1 MLQPMGVGHVVL
13 KVRDL
18 DRSLAFYRDLL
29 GFRIASEMSNVMV
42 FLTATGENHHDLAL
56 LRVGDSA
63 PSPVPTAVGLYH
75 VAVQLADMDAV
86 RRAHAML
93 AERGLLRGTA
103 DHGVSRSLYT
113 VDPDGNEIEL
123 YCDAPRE
130 EWEGRVAEAMT
141 VRPLD
146 LGTTGD

>member
-1 MLQPMGVGHVVL
+1 MLQPVRVGHVVL

-29 GFRIASEMSNVMV
+29 GFQVSSEMSNVMI
-42 FLTATGENHHDLAL
+42 FLTATGESHHDLAL

-63 PSPVPTAVGLYH
+63 PSPMPTAVGLYH
-75 VAVQLADMDAV
+75 VAIQLADWEAV
-86 RRAHAML
+86 RAAHDLL
-93 AERGLLRGTA
+93 AARGLLKGSA
-103 DHGVSRSLYT
+103 DHGVTKSLYT

-130 EWEGRVAEAMT
+130 EWEGRVADVMT
-141 VRPLD
+141 VRPLELD
-146 LGTTGD
+146 

>member
-1 MLQPMGVGHVVL
+1 MQPVRIGHVVL

-29 GFRIASEMSNVMV
+29 GFRVAGEMSNVMI

-63 PSPVPTAVGLYH
+63 PSPLATAVGLYH
-75 VAVQLADMDAV
+75 VAIQLPDWEAVQ
-86 RRAHAML
+86 RAHAVL
-93 AERGLLRGTA
+93 LDRGLLRGA
-103 DHGVSRSLYT
+103 VDHGVSRSLYT
-113 VDPDGNEIEL
+113 ADPDGNEIEL
-123 YCDAPRE
+123 YCDAPRH

-141 VRPLD
+141 VKPLRVE
-146 LGTTGD
+146 

>member
-1 MLQPMGVGHVVL
+1 MLRPLGIGHVVL

-29 GFRIASEMSNVMV
+29 GFSVSGEMSNVMV

-56 LRVGDSA
+56 LRVGANA
-63 PSPVPTAVGLYH
+63 PSPLPTAVGLYH
-75 VAVQLADMDAV
+75 VAIRLPDLDALREARDILA
-86 RRAHAML
+86 R
-93 AERGLLRGTA
+93 RGLLKGSA

-113 VDPDGNEIEL
+113 ADPDGNDIEL

-130 EWEGRVAEAMT
+130 EWEGRVHEVMT

-146 LGTTGD
+146 LD

>member
-1 MLQPMGVGHVVL
+1 ML

-29 GFRIASEMSNVMV
+29 GFRVASEMSNVMI

-63 PSPVPTAVGLYH
+63 PSAMPNAVGLYH
-75 VAVQLADMDAV
+75 VAIRLADEDEL
-86 RRAHAML
+86 RRAHGIL
-93 AERGLLRGTA
+93 TERGLLRGA
-103 DHGVSRSLYT
+103 IDHGVTHSVYT
-113 VDPDGNEIEL
+113 ADPDGNEIEL

-130 EWEGRVAEAMT
+130 EWEGRVAESMT
-141 VRPLD
+141 VRPLRLD
-146 LGTTGD
+146 

>member
-1 MLQPMGVGHVVL
+1 MFQPLRVGHVVL

-29 GFRIASEMSNVMV
+29 GFRVSGEMSNVMI

-75 VAVQLADMDAV
+75 VAIELPDWQAIK
-86 RRAHAML
+86 RAHQVL
-93 AERGLLRGTA
+93 SERGLLRGTA
-103 DHGVSRSLYT
+103 DHGVSRSVYT
-113 VDPDGNEIEL
+113 ADPDANEIEL
-123 YCDAPRE
+123 YCDAPRA
-130 EWEGRVAEAMT
+130 EWEGRVDEVMT
-141 VRPLD
+141 VRPLRLD
-146 LGTTGD
+146 